1 MPDGEFQHGDLVVRA
16 LLIRQPD
23 IRRFGAFLRD
33 LLLHG
38 PFYGPFRSVVAR
50 IAQGHNLYFQAIKVI
65 SDDVN
70 FELEELA
77 RFATKDGQFR
87 EFAFAAYSVMRPGL
101 WSKLVDLSR
110 NSKLAIQ
117 ALTTEL
123 QSQLDWY
130 QQRS

>member
-1 MPDGEFQHGDLVVRA
+1 
-16 LLIRQPD
+16 
-23 IRRFGAFLRD
+23 
-33 LLLHG
+33 
-38 PFYGPFRSVVAR
+38 
-50 IAQGHNLYFQAIKVI
+50 
-65 SDDVN
+65 VN

-87 EFAFAAYSVMRPGL
+87 EFAFAAYSVMRPRL

-130 QQRS
+130 EQRS